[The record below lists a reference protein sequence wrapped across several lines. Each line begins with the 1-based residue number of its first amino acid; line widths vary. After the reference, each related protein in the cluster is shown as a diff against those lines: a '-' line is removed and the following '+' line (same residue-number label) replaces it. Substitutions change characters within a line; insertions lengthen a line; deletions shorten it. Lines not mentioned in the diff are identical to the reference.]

1 MDNIPLEV
9 PNYKCS
15 YNNLYMTFVYMYGF
29 YVLFFLLF
37 LSTTTP
43 PMANAATRATAARQP
58 TVPPTMVPALE
69 ESTEWI
75 KQ

>member
-58 TVPPTMVPALE
+58 TVPLTMAPALE

>member
-1 MDNIPLEV
+1 MDNIPLEI
-9 PNYKCS
+9 PNYKHS
-15 YNNLYMTFVYMYGF
+15 YNNLYMTFVCMDGF
-29 YVLFFLLF
+29 YILFFLLF

-43 PMANAATRATAARQP
+43 PIATVATIATAARPP
-58 TVPPTMVPALE
+58 TVPPTMAPALE